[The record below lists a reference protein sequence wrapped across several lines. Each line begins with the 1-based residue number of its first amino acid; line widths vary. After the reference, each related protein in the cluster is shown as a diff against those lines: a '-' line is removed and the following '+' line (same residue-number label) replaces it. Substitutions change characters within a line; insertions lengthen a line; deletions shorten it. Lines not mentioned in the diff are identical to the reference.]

1 MGGCS
6 CLSRR
11 RFRRDPTHALF
22 ADRSHSIPDNVV
34 ALLGRIRAWN
44 YSAENA
50 RSAVKVSTEQVQPVV
65 IRPAGDGSLGRLARV
80 RQVGVRL
87 SRLTCRA
94 ADGPAQPG
102 NDPMRSSAFQASGRL
117 GTFTNAEVSRY
128 DSPLSNKGGDRE
140 NTQAG
145 NRKNGSSSGIGI
157 PGGASNG
164 FGTGR
169 RARLR
174 TCG

>member
-1 MGGCS
+1 MSGCS
-6 CLSRR
+6 CLTRR

-22 ADRSHSIPDNVV
+22 ADRSQSIPDNLV
-34 ALLGRIRAWN
+34 ALFGRMRAWN

-50 RSAVKVSTEQVQPVV
+50 RSAVKVSTEQVQRVV

-102 NDPMRSSAFQASGRL
+102 NDPKPKSIRPPHPI
-117 GTFTNAEVSRY
+117 
-128 DSPLSNKGGDRE
+128 PLAISQL
-140 NTQAG
+140 T
-145 NRKNGSSSGIGI
+145 STL
-157 PGGASNG
+157 P
-164 FGTGR
+164 
-169 RARLR
+169 L
-174 TCG
+174 